1 MMSGATVTK
10 RSIKTALK
18 WVFSGFTL
26 FFIAM
31 LFFVIVHDSL
41 TGESSQTSEYCAK
54 YGFLASPE
62 CWYNK

>member
-1 MMSGATVTK
+1 MSGATATK
-10 RSIKTALK
+10 SSIKKSLK

-31 LFFVIVHDSL
+31 LFFIIVHDSL

-54 YGFLASPE
+54 YGFIASPE

>member
-1 MMSGATVTK
+1 MSGATATK

-31 LFFVIVHDSL
+31 LFFVIVHDLL

>member
-1 MMSGATVTK
+1 MLRATTTK
-10 RSIKTALK
+10 SYIKNTVK
-18 WVFSGFTL
+18 WVFSGFTF

-31 LFFVIVHDSL
+31 LFFVLVHDLL

-62 CWYNK
+62 CWSIK